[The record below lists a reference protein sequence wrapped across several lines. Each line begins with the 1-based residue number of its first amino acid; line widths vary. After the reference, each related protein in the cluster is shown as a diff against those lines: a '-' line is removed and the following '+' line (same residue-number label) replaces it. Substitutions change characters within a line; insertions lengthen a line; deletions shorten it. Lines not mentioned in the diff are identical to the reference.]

1 MLDNNN
7 SESRNALTVK
17 DISKELD
24 KNINLIKNE
33 NHEIREAFIRLKENY
48 MMLKKKVSITKM
60 KINEVFLHLKVEW
73 NW

>member
-60 KINEVFLHLKVEW
+60 KINEVFLHLKVE
-73 NW
+73 